1 MFRHQILTSALLI
14 SAGFLVTACS
24 EKTNTPVQAE
34 NASAPAVV
42 VTPATVSSI
51 AAEEDTDVV
60 KKREAM
66 EFALAE
72 DAIKND
78 PKGQWAV
85 SAKASTT
92 YSSDLDNTSS
102 GYHPFRA
109 TGAPDTH
116 SYGDSDTSW
125 ATKESNAGLEWIELE
140 YAKPINASAIK
151 IRQNF
156 NPGAIINV
164 DLYDETGSSH
174 NIWKGPDATQ
184 YKPST
189 ISWLIIPFEKT
200 AFKTQRVKITLATNA
215 VSGWNEID
223 AVQLIGE

>member
-1 MFRHQILTSALLI
+1 MLKHQILTLTLLI

-24 EKTNTPVQAE
+24 KKAEAPAQAE
-34 NASAPAVV
+34 STAAAVKAPA
-42 VTPATVSSI
+42 PVSSA
-51 AAEEDTDVV
+51 AAEEDQELA

-78 PKGQWAV
+78 PNGQWAV

-92 YSSDLDNTSS
+92 YASDVNDTAR

-109 TGAPDTH
+109 TGVPDTQ
-116 SYGDSDTSW
+116 SYGDADTSW
-125 ATKESNAGLEWIELE
+125 ATKESDTGLEWIELE
-140 YAKPINASAIK
+140 YAKPVNATEIK

-156 NPGAIINV
+156 NPGAIISV
-164 DLYDETGSSH
+164 DLYDETGSAH
-174 NIWKGPDATQ
+174 NIWKGPDASQ

-189 ISWLIIPFEKT
+189 ISWLSLPFEKT